1 MVTDEIKRIT
11 ELEQQLRTEAEEAA
25 AADKQRL
32 TVAQKQGQELLA
44 QAKLQ
49 AQQRSRQLLHQAEQ
63 EAGARQEELRQ
74 QTRADCEALREQA
87 RSRMEQAA
95 AEIVRRVVER

>member
-11 ELEQQLRTEAEEAA
+11 ELEQQLRIEAESAA

-32 TVAQKQGQELLA
+32 AAAQKQGQELLA
-44 QAKLQ
+44 QAKQQ
-49 AQQRSRQLLHQAEQ
+49 AQQNSRQLLWQAEQ
-63 EAGARQEELRQ
+63 EAEARQETLRL
-74 QTRADCEALREQA
+74 QTRADCDALREKA
-87 RSRMEQAA
+87 RSHMEQAA